1 MRLLLVQL
9 SDIHLRMS
17 GNSLLERRGAIVS
30 ALQNLEPEL
39 DACLLLFTGDVAYS
53 GQADEYYLAL
63 DFIGKLQSDLSAVLP
78 NRAPVFVAAI
88 PGNHDCDFSEPLAA
102 RDLLRAQLAANPSQV
117 IDDSIIDVGT
127 KVQRSFFELRDALD
141 EGSKTLRNG
150 SKLYYEYQIRIG
162 DKLVEVRCLN
172 SAWLSQLHEAE
183 ETLHYPAASVANR
196 NPDAALSLSLLH
208 HPFPWFTALVR
219 RELQRKLEAVS
230 DIILTGHEHEESR
243 RTQVVGTG
251 ETNQFIEGGALQTDN
266 PAESEFNCLVVDTA
280 SRQQR
285 FFRFSWADTMYAPTH
300 EGEWEAFQVNR
311 LRARHDFEPTQE
323 FQGFLDDAGAG
334 YEKPGFG
341 RPSLPQIFVYPELRR
356 ISLKGN
362 ENTPPMAGELLFES
376 GDPPNLLISGAEQ
389 SGKSALA
396 KSIFVRMRDRGFI
409 PVYLDGTNF
418 RPQKDERLHEYLYK
432 LFGEQYGPAS
442 TEKYR
447 QLERARR
454 VVVVDNFH
462 RLRLHAGESERLID
476 ALEKFAGR
484 VFLFTN
490 DLAHAFGEILRA
502 GTVIEERASFA
513 HYRVMPFGYSKRI
526 ELTTRWLT
534 LGGKLEDEQLAR
546 RLTDAEDRMEVVLG
560 KNFVPA
566 FPIFLLALLQ
576 GLETSAQ
583 TDVVAST
590 YGYFYEIF
598 VKATLAKGSTVAQ
611 VNVRYTY
618 LTRLAWWMY
627 EKGRQDITRAELEQF
642 HNEHV
647 HLYDLT
653 LSFRDITDDL
663 VDRLVLWKHSDSYG
677 FKYQYFYY
685 YFVARHI
692 NVQLTRDRKGAE
704 PLVDDLTSSLGSEEK
719 ANVLLFL
726 VHLSPDP
733 TIVEKMIETAKVQ
746 FAECKIAKLEEDV
759 AFLNAFASPLEF
771 DFEEKSFTENRKALA
786 AHRDKVERETGEH
799 PTADATRAAEQAEY
813 DSIQVMLNRLM
824 TGLKTL
830 QILGQVLKNHPAS
843 FEGDLKEKAAVECYS
858 LGFRVLGNMFA
869 MLQEGRQDLVQQS
882 IEAIQ
887 AERPNEDRERVVRLA
902 NNVVFGLGL
911 LGAFGIIKRVG
922 SSVGSPELGK
932 TYPKVYAALP
942 YVSTRLAN
950 LSIRLD
956 GAEFPLGELLKTA
969 SELKDGVLASNVL
982 KWLVFSHVNLFPT
995 NFRDR
1000 QQVFEAVGIT
1010 YRESLGANPKRK
1022 LLAPG
1027 REP

>member
-9 SDIHLRMS
+9 SDIHLRTS
-17 GNSLLERRGAIVS
+17 GNSVLDRRGPIVR
-30 ALQNLEPEL
+30 ALQNLEPDLE
-39 DACLLLFTGDVAYS
+39 ACILLFTGDIAYS
-53 GQADEYYLAL
+53 GNSDEYYLAL
-63 DFIGKLQSDLSAVLP
+63 DFIGKLQNELQGALP
-78 NRAPVFVAAI
+78 KNAPVFVAAI
-88 PGNHDCDFSEPLAA
+88 PGNHDCDFSEPLGA
-102 RDLLRAQLAANPSQV
+102 RDLLRTQLAANPGQV
-117 IDDSIIDVGT
+117 IDESIIDVGT
-127 KVQRSFFELRDALD
+127 KVQRIFFELRDALD
-141 EGSKTLRNG
+141 EGAKTLRNG
-150 SKLYYEYQIRIG
+150 NKLYYEYHVRVG
-162 DKLVEVRCLN
+162 NELVEIRCLN

-183 ETLHYPAASVANR
+183 ATLHYPAALIANR
-196 NPDAALSLSLLH
+196 NPDAVLSLSLLH
-208 HPFPWFTALVR
+208 HPFPWFTGPVR
-219 RELQRKLEAVS
+219 RDLQRKLEGVS

-243 RTQVVGTG
+243 RTQVMTTG

-266 PAESEFNCLVVDTA
+266 PVESEFNCLIVDTKE
-280 SRQQR
+280 RQQR
-285 FFRFSWADTMYAPTH
+285 FYRFSWADDMYQPIH

-311 LRARHDFEPTQE
+311 LRARHDFEPIAE
-323 FQGFLDDAGAG
+323 FQATLDEAGAG

-341 RPSLPQIFVYPELRR
+341 RPTLSQIFVYPELRR

-362 ENTPPMAGELLFES
+362 ENTPPTGGEQLFDAA
-376 GDPPNLLISGAEQ
+376 DPPNLLVSGAEQ

-396 KSIFVRMRDRGFI
+396 RSVFGRMRDRGFI

-418 RPQKDERLHEYLYK
+418 RPQKDERLHEQLHK
-432 LFGEQYGPAS
+432 LFVDQYGSAS
-442 TEKYR
+442 SEKFR

-454 VVVVDNFH
+454 VVIIDSFH
-462 RLRLHAGESERLID
+462 KLRLRAGESERFID
-476 ALEKFAGR
+476 ALERFAGR

-513 HYRVMPFGYSKRI
+513 HYRIMPFGYSKRI

-546 RLTDAEDRMEVVLG
+546 RLTEAEDRMEVVLG

-576 GLETSAQ
+576 GLETGTQ

-598 VKATLAKGSTVAQ
+598 IKATLAKGSTVAQ

-618 LTRLAWWMY
+618 LTALAWWMY
-627 EKGRQDITRAELEQF
+627 QNGRQEITKAEFERF
-642 HNEHV
+642 HAEHV
-647 HLYDLT
+647 QLFDLA
-653 LSFRDITDDL
+653 LSYREITEDL
-663 VDRLVLWKHSDSYG
+663 VDRLVLWQHSDSFG

-692 NVQLTRDRKGAE
+692 NVQLTRNRTDAE
-704 PLVDDLTSSLGSEEK
+704 PIVDELTANLANEEK

-733 TIVEKMIETAKVQ
+733 AIVDKMIETAKAQ
-746 FAECKIAKLEEDV
+746 FADCKVAKLEEDV
-759 AFLNAFASPLEF
+759 AFLNEFASALEF
-771 DFEEKSFTENRKALA
+771 EFEESSFTENRKAIA

-799 PTADATRAAEQAEY
+799 PTAESKRAAEEAEHETVQA
-813 DSIQVMLNRLM
+813 MLNRLM

-843 FEGDLKEKAAVECYS
+843 FEGALKEKAAIECYS

-869 MLQEGRQDLVQQS
+869 MLEEGRHGLVQQS

-887 AERPNEDRERVVRLA
+887 AERPDESKERVVRLA

-932 TYPKVYAALP
+932 TYPKVYAAMP
-942 YVSTRLAN
+942 FVSTRLAN

-969 SELKDGVLASNVL
+969 ADLKDGVLASNVL

-1027 REP
+1027 RE